1 MGGPPPGYTPTAV
14 GGNSYAIPRPYGG
27 VGQSA
32 AGSAGTWGG
41 AANSGVYPSYAGGYD
56 SQTAHT
62 QRR

>member
-14 GGNSYAIPRPYGG
+14 GGNSYAVPRPYGV
-27 VGQSA
+27 VGQPA

-41 AANSGVYPSYAGGYD
+41 AASGGVYPSYAGGYG
-56 SQTAHT
+56 SQTAYT